1 MGVPIRRGSDPSVQS
16 TGSLPEHGL
25 SGSDRNLGCDLRSS
39 DGAVTESAKV
49 YASITTG
56 NAPAKT
62 HINTMMNGRQ
72 DHEDL

>member
-1 MGVPIRRGSDPSVQS
+1 MPIRRGSDQSVQS

-25 SGSDRNLGCDLRSS
+25 SGLDRNVRCDLLSS
-39 DGAVTESAKV
+39 DGVVMESAKV

-62 HINTMMNGRQ
+62 YVMMNRGQ
-72 DHEDL
+72 DHEDI